1 MAVGGYRV
9 RHEYDCLPSPPSRAG
24 EMRLLLEEMDRMKRE
39 HEDKVSQ
46 MSEVFKTLYKS
57 PAKSSSSPGK
67 KP

>member
-1 MAVGGYRV
+1 
-9 RHEYDCLPSPPSRAG
+9 
-24 EMRLLLEEMDRMKRE
+24 MRLLLEEMDRMKRE